1 MNYNEQQDFSQFG
14 KAFQEN
20 LCQLIF
26 SNRAFADQMKEVLDI
41 NFLEFKY
48 LQVFVKLVFSYKEK
62 YARQPSESIMGT
74 ILRTELANENEL
86 IIKQIRDFFAR
97 MSRTEVQDER
107 PYQPKIGSNLKA
119 LLFEN
124 WTPVVQARAEEYIK
138 DVAVD
143 FCKKQ
148 VLKEAILKSVPLLK
162 KSSFGDIQKLI
173 NNAMKLGNDNDDGY
187 HYIKDFERRFEI
199 KSRDPVSTGWKVL
212 DGLTKG
218 GIGNGELGVV
228 IAPTGAGKSMALV
241 HLGSQAVKA
250 GKTVVHYTLELA
262 DTVVASRYDSCITGI
277 PLQELFNKKEEIY
290 EEIKDIAGK
299 LIVKEYPTK
308 SATVETLRNHLEKL
322 QQQEISVDLII
333 VDYGD
338 LLRSTSKN
346 DEKRHQLESIYE
358 ELRGLAQINVCP
370 IWTASQTNRSGL
382 NAEVIT
388 MEAISEAFN
397 KCFVADFIF
406 SISRTIQHKNSNG
419 GRVFIAKNR
428 NGPDGIVYPIF
439 MDTANVKID
448 VLPQIETFEEVKKS
462 EVKKQEQTLQEKYKN
477 YRKTRGT

>member
-1 MNYNEQQDFSQFG
+1 
-14 KAFQEN
+14 
-20 LCQLIF
+20 
-26 SNRAFADQMKEVLDI
+26 MKEVLNI

-48 LQVFVKLVFSYKEK
+48 LQVFVRLVFNYKEK
-62 YARQPSESIMGT
+62 YGRQPSETIMAT

-86 IIKQIRDFFAR
+86 IVKQIRDFFAR
-97 MSRTEVQDER
+97 MSRTEVQDE
-107 PYQPKIGSNLKA
+107 
-119 LLFEN
+119 
-124 WTPVVQARAEEYIK
+124 EYIK
-138 DVAVD
+138 DVAID

-173 NNAMKLGNDNDDGY
+173 NEAMKLGNDNDDGY

-199 KSRDPVSTGWKVL
+199 KSRDPVTTGWKIV

-241 HLGSQAVKA
+241 HLGAQAVKA

-290 EEIKDIAGK
+290 EEIKDISGK

-308 SATVETLRNHLEKL
+308 SAGVETLRNHLDKL
-322 QQQEISVDLII
+322 QQQEISVDMII

-358 ELRGLAQINVCP
+358 ELRGLAQINSCP

-406 SISRTIQHKNSNG
+406 SISRTIQHKNCNS

-448 VLPQIETFEEVKKS
+448 VLPQIETFEEIKKS

-477 YRKTRGT
+477 YRKTRRT